1 MKSMCRGDV
10 KERYSRNFTKCCFLT
25 VLTLLTILEFV
36 IIFVFIEIN
45 GPSQAMK
52 YPAMWAYGSHYRIES
67 VDVKRQSFDCAI
79 MVDFNQSSRASSKYK
94 NIIEG
99 NLQYVGKIQE
109 IIELD
114 YRSFKCCIFKCRWY
128 EAFERTRRHDTQSGL
143 FSIDSSRFLPED
155 KEPYVLPI
163 HCEQVF
169 H

>member
-1 MKSMCRGDV
+1 
-10 KERYSRNFTKCCFLT
+10 
-25 VLTLLTILEFV
+25 
-36 IIFVFIEIN
+36 
-45 GPSQAMK
+45 
-52 YPAMWAYGSHYRIES
+52 MWAYGRHYRVES
-67 VDVKRQSFDCAI
+67 VDVKRRSFDCGI
-79 MVDFNQSSRASSKYK
+79 MVDFKQSSRASSKDK

-128 EAFERTRRHDTQSGL
+128 EAFERTRRHDSHSGL
-143 FSIDSSRFLPED
+143 FSIDSSRLLPED

-169 H
+169 LKLNQDAVVINNIVCNTPVLDATVLVRYNLLGIYVYLFSIQ

>member
-1 MKSMCRGDV
+1 
-10 KERYSRNFTKCCFLT
+10 
-25 VLTLLTILEFV
+25 
-36 IIFVFIEIN
+36 
-45 GPSQAMK
+45 
-52 YPAMWAYGSHYRIES
+52 MWAYGRHYRVES
-67 VDVKRQSFDCAI
+67 VDVKRRSFDCGI
-79 MVDFNQSSRASSKYK
+79 MVDFKQSSRASSKDK

-128 EAFERTRRHDTQSGL
+128 EAFERTQRHDTHSGL

-169 H
+169 L

>member
-1 MKSMCRGDV
+1 
-10 KERYSRNFTKCCFLT
+10 
-25 VLTLLTILEFV
+25 
-36 IIFVFIEIN
+36 
-45 GPSQAMK
+45 
-52 YPAMWAYGSHYRIES
+52 
-67 VDVKRQSFDCAI
+67 
-79 MVDFNQSSRASSKYK
+79 MVDLKKSSRASSKDK

-128 EAFERTRRHDTQSGL
+128 EAFERTRRHDTHSGF
-143 FSIDSSRFLPED
+143 FSIESSRFLPKD

-169 H
+169 I